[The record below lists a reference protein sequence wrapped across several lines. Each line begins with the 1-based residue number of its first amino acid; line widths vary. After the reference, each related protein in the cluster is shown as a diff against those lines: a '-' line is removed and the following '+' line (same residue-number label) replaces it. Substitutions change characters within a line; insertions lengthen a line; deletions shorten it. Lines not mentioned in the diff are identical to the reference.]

1 MSCINQ
7 ESDTFRLFTAVN
19 RVRRAWRSIAP
30 SKEISKA
37 QFTTLM
43 TIAHGGKPPHEGK
56 AFNQPMPLSVLAN
69 LQEQSLPGI
78 SQRITALEKL
88 GYVERVANP
97 HDRRVSAVQLTP
109 VGTQLLEEACAC
121 VKQKL
126 DAALETMGREKLDT
140 LLFLLEDLTCAL
152 ENMTSDET
160 QEK

>member
-1 MSCINQ
+1 MTRINQ

-19 RVRRAWRSIAP
+19 RVRRAWRSMAP
-30 SKEISKA
+30 SKELSKA
-37 QFTTLM
+37 QFATLM
-43 TIAHGGKPPHEGK
+43 TIAHGGNPPHEGK
-56 AFNQPMPLSVLAN
+56 AFNRPMPLSVLAN

-140 LLFLLEDLTCAL
+140 LLSLLEDLTCAL
-152 ENMTSDET
+152 EKMTSDET